1 MALPHTPATP
11 EQPRSQLRRKLCL
24 MPLSITTRRGD
35 SGQTDLLLGSRVAK
49 DHPRLH
55 AVGDAD
61 ELNAALGLARL
72 SVQRDDIRAIIARAQ
87 HDLIAVMGMLSA
99 GPENAARYASSGF
112 ATITSAHVDRL
123 TAEAAEQE
131 AAFPNG
137 FKGWSTPGA
146 SGLPGAAWLEMTR
159 CIARRAE
166 RSAIALASTGQP
178 APPEVVAFLNRLS
191 DLLWLCARREEQV

>member
-1 MALPHTPATP
+1 
-11 EQPRSQLRRKLCL
+11 
-24 MPLSITTRRGD
+24 MPLSITTKRGD
-35 SGQTDLLLGSRVAK
+35 SGQTDLLLGSRVDK
-49 DHPRLH
+49 DHPRLN

-61 ELNAALGLARL
+61 ELNATLGLARIA
-72 SVQRDDIRAIIARAQ
+72 VQRDDIRAIIARAQ

-112 ATITSAHVDRL
+112 ATISGSQVERL
-123 TAEAAEQE
+123 TLEAAEQE

-146 SGLPGAAWLEMTR
+146 SGLPGAAWLEMAR
-159 CIARRAE
+159 CVARRAE
-166 RSAIALASTGQP
+166 RSATTLAATGEA
-178 APPEVVAFLNRLS
+178 APPAVIAYLNRLS

>member
-1 MALPHTPATP
+1 
-11 EQPRSQLRRKLCL
+11 

-61 ELNAALGLARL
+61 ELNAALGLARI

-99 GPENAARYASSGF
+99 GPENAERYASTGF
-112 ATITSAHVDRL
+112 ATISSAHVDRL

-131 AAFPNG
+131 AAFPDG

-166 RSAIALASTGQP
+166 RSATALAATGEP
-178 APPEVVAFLNRLS
+178 APPTVIAYLNRLS
-191 DLLWLCARREEQV
+191 DLLWLCARREEQA